1 MKKIYFLVLMLFA
14 SAITHAQ
21 KTEKIQ
27 ISSEYDDM
35 EEYLPATSD
44 ETQDST
50 IGELDYDSKY
60 IELGYRDGD
69 KKTPQLSGFRFDGIE
84 IGKGRTIDSAY
95 IEFNL
100 YLDTY
105 IDACNFYIFAEDT
118 TDAAE
123 FATEASSMGGGPG
136 GGAPGGAPGGSSSSS
151 EPEYDSLELS
161 VRTKLTDSINW
172 TIAANQY
179 AQTDTVFRTPDIK
192 FLVQQLINKAE
203 WDSTNAMA
211 FYIKGNLGTRIIDAY
226 ENDEA
231 AAATLYITFEL
242 THSDSVAI
250 YEDSVQ
256 SAKLDSIVKVK
267 VGDLN
272 EDDYTIPTW
281 TLLKRAEVT
290 FKEDYD
296 YKNDTASET
305 LQEAVDSLQSKDMPY
320 NVCMAIN
327 GDAETQLGFTW
338 FTNKGIEAGEVQII
352 EGEVTDISAFDSPD
366 VTFSADSF
374 SITQPYC
381 NSSNGL
387 DELAG
392 FENGDTRSYT
402 VHKALATGG
411 TANTVYSYR
420 VGKAGAWSPIGSFKT
435 GDADADTLRFMY
447 MADTQAMNDT
457 YFSVSQDA
465 TLAAAKT
472 IPDAQFLMMTGDFVE
487 SSGSS
492 SSEWEWEQWFELMQP
507 VWKGLPIAPVV
518 GNHDKSS
525 NKNLSYHFNTDSVSF
540 DQSMSTTPGGVYS
553 FVQGDALFI
562 AMSTEDYSVDG
573 YLDSL
578 KQYVYDEVAAHPDVR
593 WKFVFYHKTIY
604 TGSSSHQSDADSKT
618 VREEFVPVFDSLGI
632 DMAFQ
637 GHDHIY
643 EVIGATRNYAL
654 VDSSVIAIDS
664 TSEEGGVRANMT
676 GKTGGIFDVTDGTLF
691 FLNCSAG
698 KKKYSP
704 RTQDE
709 MDEAESATGITNYW
723 GLFTGKFGQPDL
735 ATFSDVV
742 VTYDTVY
749 VTTYTVDDDGNTID
763 VYDSFKVTKDSDR
776 ADSDSTN
783 TDTDTDD
790 GSDDSGTT
798 DDTDNTDDS
807 DNTDNTSGV
816 ANQYG
821 NEISIYPNPVKS
833 VLTVS
838 GIESA
843 DKIGIFTLS
852 GQRSKLVSN
861 TNTVDVSDL
870 DNGIY
875 FIKVKTDKGLYID
888 QFVIKK

>member
-1 MKKIYFLVLMLFA
+1 MQKIYILMLMLFA

-35 EEYLPATSD
+35 EEYLPAASD

-60 IELGYRDGD
+60 IELGYKDGS
-69 KKTPQLSGFRFDGIE
+69 KKTPQLCGFRFDGIE

-118 TDAAE
+118 ANAAE
-123 FATEASSMGGGPG
+123 FAAEAASSGGP
-136 GGAPGGAPGGSSSSS
+136 GGAPGGAPGTSSSS
-151 EPEYDSLELS
+151 EPTYDSLELS
-161 VRTKLTDSINW
+161 ARTKLTDSLNW
-172 TIAANQY
+172 VITANQY

-192 FLVQQLINKAE
+192 SLVQQLINKE
-203 WDSTNAMA
+203 SWDSTNAMA
-211 FYIKGNLGTRIIDAY
+211 FYIKGNMGTRVVDAY

-231 AAATLYITFEL
+231 AAATLYIIYEL
-242 THSDSVAI
+242 THGDSVAI

-256 SAKLDSIVKVK
+256 SAKLDSIITEKI
-267 VGDLN
+267 GDLN
-272 EDDYTIPTW
+272 EEDYTVPTW

-290 FKEDYD
+290 FKSNFD
-296 YKNDTASET
+296 YKNDTATEA
-305 LQEAVDSLQSKDMPY
+305 LQEAVDSLVSKEMPY

-327 GDAETQLGFTW
+327 GDVETQLGFTW
-338 FTNKGIEAGEVQII
+338 FTNKGVEPGEIQII
-352 EGEVTDISAFDSPD
+352 EGVVTDESAFNSPD
-366 VTFSADSF
+366 ATFAADTF

-381 NSSNGL
+381 NSKNGL

-392 FENGDTRSYT
+392 FEDGETRTYT
-402 VHKALATGG
+402 VHKALAING

-420 VGKAGAWSPIGSFKT
+420 VGKAGAWSPIGTFKT
-435 GDADADTLRFMY
+435 GDSDGDTLRFMY

-465 TLAAAKT
+465 TLAAYKT
-472 IPDAQFLMMTGDFVE
+472 IPDAQFLLMTGDLVE

-492 SSEWEWEQWFELMQP
+492 NSEWEWEQWFELMQP
-507 VWKGLPIAPVV
+507 VWKNVPIAPVI

-525 NKNLSYHFNTDSVSF
+525 NKNLTYHFNTDSVSF

-573 YLDSL
+573 YMDSL

-618 VREEFVPVFDSLGI
+618 VREAFVPVFDSLGI

-643 EVIGATRNYAL
+643 EVIGATRDFEL
-654 VDSSVIAIDS
+654 VDGSVVAIDS

-676 GKTGGIFDVTDGTLF
+676 GKRGGVFDVTDGTLF

-709 MDEAESATGITNYW
+709 MDEVTDDTGITNYW

-763 VYDSFKVTKDSDR
+763 EYDSFKVIKASSDTTN
-776 ADSDSTN
+776 SDSTN
-783 TDTDTDD
+783 TDDGADDSDDTDD
-790 GSDDSGTT
+790 SG
-798 DDTDNTDDS
+798 
-807 DNTDNTSGV
+807 NTSV
-816 ANQYG
+816 AGSQAG
-821 NEISIYPNPVKS
+821 NGISIYPNPVTS

-852 GQRSKLVSN
+852 GQRIKLVGN

-870 DNGIY
+870 ENGVY
-875 FIKVKTDKGLYID
+875 FIKVKTDEGLYVD
-888 QFVIKK
+888 QFVVKK